1 MNKQIRLLIES
12 FFDDEIFNTYNN
24 IKSDIEDLGRYYDY
38 KVGDIFYQNKKP
50 YAICCGESKYFK
62 DNKSRFCLLNEDSK
76 KDLSWGTNTKLVSKL
91 IKELNCFKIKYFDL
105 NSFNDFKH
113 IDENGYENTQIIKN
127 NYDITKF
134 PTFEYCL
141 NLGDNIYL
149 PAIDELQQ
157 MYLNKDKL
165 GGKYSFSGYGYW
177 SSTQYSATCAYNIAT
192 FCVCGSI
199 DHIATF
205 LGSIEHNNKYYINF
219 RVLPFFHLK

>member
-62 DNKSRFCLLNEDSK
+62 NNKPRFCLYEDSK
-76 KDLSWGTNTKLVSKL
+76 KDLHWGTDSWI
-91 IKELNCFKIKYFDL
+91 IKELGFFDFKYFDL

-113 IDENGYENTQIIKN
+113 IEVGYENTQIIKN
-127 NYDITKF
+127 NYDITEF
-134 PTFEYCL
+134 PAFKYCIE
-141 NLGDNIYL
+141 LGDNVYL
-149 PAIDELQQ
+149 PTIDELWM

-165 GGKYSFSGYGYW
+165 GKYGFSDDSYYW
-177 SSTQYSATCAYNIAT
+177 SSS
-192 FCVCGSI
+192 
-199 DHIATF
+199 
-205 LGSIEHNNKYYINF
+205 
-219 RVLPFFHLK
+219 